1 MPRPAT
7 SGRYTV
13 PAKILA
19 LKPTTTP
26 CTVKRITTPTNR
38 NIPSVHYYVYE
49 LKSIPD
55 PKNPGKM
62 KNSSGSCLGKI
73 EDNRFCPNKKGILV
87 LGESTAIEG
96 KISESDTAQESKGLK
111 DQKQITKKKFEAVVA
126 SMKLRLEDIDLQVK
140 DYGEY
145 AIVLAATKS
154 VLERLYQYFND
165 EDARL
170 IYVLSV
176 INFIQEYTPASYIK
190 DAYDQ
195 SILANRWP
203 TLAISEN
210 TVNNFLKVL
219 GKHPASCEKYA
230 QGLINSGSGLT
241 AIDAH
246 VILSCSKQNDLAD
259 YGNKYTKLGNQ
270 QINILRAYDAILET
284 PLTSKAYEGGLLDKT
299 SVQELLETYRFPG
312 NTIFL
317 VDVGFYSEEDLG
329 LYRTDG
335 KHFEIPV
342 PDSANISKAIRSSI
356 TFTSSFTYQKKNEN
370 GITQNVS
377 IVYRESTVSELE
389 ELYQQMLDAE
399 AARKNRVEELNCKE
413 GEKQKK
419 HYAQK
424 IKRSAFGKDRVIMF
438 RDEDMHNKMV
448 AEFRQQIGI
457 DDEHTEER
465 LAQLGPGF
473 GIIVIRTNL
482 EAIYYS
488 PENIYVNY
496 KKRWTI
502 ETHYNFLENT
512 VRFYGLQT
520 SDYYS
525 MQGLSFLVL
534 TVGQIKAAYVKALRS
549 SKSSY
554 VNHLSIKESI
564 VKAARFKLSQHQDM
578 KWHIAIS
585 TKKHIELLEAMG
597 VNAAQ
602 DLETLNRGTWLKRI
616 T

>member
-1 MPRPAT
+1 MPRPTT
-7 SGRYTV
+7 SGHYTV
-13 PAKILA
+13 PSEILA
-19 LKPTTTP
+19 LKPTAIP
-26 CTVKRITTPTNR
+26 CTVKRITTTNNH
-38 NIPSVHYYVYE
+38 NITSTHYYVYE
-49 LKSIPD
+49 IKSIPD
-55 PKNPGKM
+55 PNNPGKM

-73 EDNRFCPNKKGILV
+73 EDNRFCPNAKGV
-87 LGESTAIEG
+87 LMLGSGSVPEDGSQKPEIAAT
-96 KISESDTAQESKGLK
+96 LK
-111 DQKQITKKKFEAVVA
+111 DVSSQKRATQKKFEAVVA

-140 DYGEY
+140 EYGEY

-190 DAYDQ
+190 DVYDQ
-195 SILANRWP
+195 SILSNRWP
-203 TLAISEN
+203 TLAMSEN

-219 GKHPASCEKYA
+219 GKHPASCERYA
-230 QGLINSGSGLT
+230 QGLIDGGSGLT

-259 YGNKYTKLGNQ
+259 YGNKYAKLGNQ
-270 QINILRAYDAILET
+270 QINILQAYDAVLET

-299 SVQELLETYRFPG
+299 SVQELLETYSFPS
-312 NTIFL
+312 NTVFL
-317 VDVGFYSEEDLG
+317 VDAGFYSEEDLG
-329 LYRTDG
+329 LYRTGG

-342 PDSANISKAIRSSI
+342 PDSAIISKAIRSHI
-356 TFTSSFTYQKKNEN
+356 TFTDSFMYQKKNEN
-370 GITQNVS
+370 GVMQNVS

-389 ELYQQMLDAE
+389 DLYQHILEAETAKKNLD
-399 AARKNRVEELNCKE
+399 EELTCKN
-413 GEKQKK
+413 GEKPRK
-419 HYAQK
+419 HYTQK
-424 IKRSAFGKDRVIMF
+424 LKRSTYSEDRIIMF
-438 RDEDMHNKMV
+438 RDEDMHRKMV
-448 AEFRQQIGI
+448 DEFRQQIGS
-457 DDEHTEER
+457 DEEHTEER
-465 LAQLGPGF
+465 LTQLGPGF

-482 EAIYYS
+482 ERNYYS
-488 PENIYVNY
+488 PKDIYVNY
-496 KKRWTI
+496 KKRWSI

-512 VRFYGLQT
+512 IHFYGLQT

-554 VNHLSIKESI
+554 VRHLSIKESI

-585 TKKHIELLEAMG
+585 TRKHIELLEEMG
-597 VNAAQ
+597 VNAAY
-602 DLETLNRGTWLKRI
+602 DLKLLNQGT
-616 T
+616 